1 MIADHE
7 LLKLLLL
14 LECFK
19 LFSEE
24 PLRQRM
30 DQKHILIFVKI
41 IIKKFLTL
49 GIFPPATF
57 DKNLRTQLW
66 ARPYLVNSLGISGAL
81 ILLGACLKWL
91 SRAGRG

>member
-1 MIADHE
+1 MMADHE

-30 DQKHILIFVKI
+30 DQKHILIF
-41 IIKKFLTL
+41 L
-49 GIFPPATF
+49 
-57 DKNLRTQLW
+57 KNN
-66 ARPYLVNSLGISGAL
+66 Y
-81 ILLGACLKWL
+81 
-91 SRAGRG
+91 